1 MEPAATAR
9 VLTDGQRA
17 FLFSLAHAVVPETKS
32 FTPERRERF
41 FEIIETTLA
50 TRPKK
55 MVRLLGVFL
64 RVMRWLPL
72 VRFGGR
78 LDALEGETQKNALR
92 WFEDHSSGLIRSGF
106 WGVKTLLF
114 MGYYAQPEIAAT
126 LDYAPS
132 KLGGNEKLRHA

>member
-1 MEPAATAR
+1 MATPR
-9 VLTDGQRA
+9 VLTEGQRA
-17 FLFSLAHAVVPETKS
+17 FLFSLAHAVVPETRA
-32 FTPERRERF
+32 FTPERRARF

-55 MVRLLGVFL
+55 MIRLLGIFL

-78 LDALEGETQKNALR
+78 LDSLEGEAQKKALR
-92 WFEDHSSGLIRSGF
+92 WFEDHSSPLVRSGF

-114 MGYYAQPEIAAT
+114 MGYYAQPDIAAS

-132 KLGGNEKLRHA
+132 KLEGNKKLHA